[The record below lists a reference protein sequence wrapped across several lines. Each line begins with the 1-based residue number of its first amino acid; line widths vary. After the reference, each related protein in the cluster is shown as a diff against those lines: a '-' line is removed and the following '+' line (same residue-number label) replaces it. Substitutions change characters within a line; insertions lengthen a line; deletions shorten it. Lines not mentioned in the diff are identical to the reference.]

1 MYDTIAHYKRHAAR
15 FDRPLQRRGDTVN
28 LTLNNFPDNGIAYV
42 RYAPG
47 IKTMGEMKTEGTT
60 VAKGQSSYSVSGLSA
75 GWYTFFVQT
84 DKRDYLQSTLI
95 CIIKRGQD
103 RKMKQIKRII
113 SFALMLAMLVS
124 FVPSLGFCGRR
135 KHIYNFQRLFN
146 IHV

>member
-1 MYDTIAHYKRHAAR
+1 MTQLPFINGMLPDSTGRCNA
-15 FDRPLQRRGDTVN
+15 RGDTVN

-84 DKRDYLQSTLI
+84 DKRDYFT
-95 CIIKRGQD
+95 
-103 RKMKQIKRII
+103 
-113 SFALMLAMLVS
+113 
-124 FVPSLGFCGRR
+124 
-135 KHIYNFQRLFN
+135 IYVNLYN
-146 IHV
+146 